1 MIDKNTL
8 EIRQDEDKTVYTSLE
23 EIADDLP
30 DHSPR
35 YVLLSYPLT
44 MVRNHCVFRDRT
56 EMLMSQT
63 RAMVDFLFHT
73 YSSTTCL

>member
-8 EIRQDEDKTVYTSLE
+8 EIRQDEDKTVYTSLD

-44 MVRNHCVFRDRT
+44 MVRELGFSGT
-56 EMLMSQT
+56 AQI
-63 RAMVDFLFHT
+63 
-73 YSSTTCL
+73 Y